1 MRGRSGSLP
10 EQRFVATVPVT
21 GVPMANVFLS
31 YDHEDLAIANPL
43 VQMLEKAGHTV
54 WFDRHIHGGA
64 QYSRKIEQALDVA
77 DAVVVLWSPRS
88 LESAWVRDEAA
99 DGRDR
104 GKLVPITVEGV
115 ASPMGFRQF
124 QTIDLGV
131 WKGRG
136 KIPKAKELLN
146 AVASQSAN
154 ATLAELPTSAA
165 PSAAPAQ
172 SESSRS
178 RWLILAAVLAL
189 LAVVGVSAWVWF
201 GRGGLPVVEVA
212 AANSSPRSQDAAS
225 DLFVKLGSLAA
236 IGEGKWQLVDES
248 SAPKQPDLVFRTA
261 NTGSPSKP
269 QANLVLLD
277 GKDDALLWS
286 REFSFPA
293 GREADLRQQLSLTA
307 GRVLGCALESRAAG
321 GLRRDLLKLF
331 LNVCAT
337 LSEASFDD
345 PGKVTGTL
353 RSIVAAEPAFR
364 PAWARL
370 LYADTGLVDFA
381 SSSTGDSLAALRQ
394 MQSDMAIVE
403 KIAPD
408 LPELTLA
415 KLKFLPATAFAQR
428 LNAFAEAAEK
438 APNKPEI
445 FSDQSAELLRVGRM
459 SDAIGAARRAAELDP
474 LSPTVTTQ
482 LIMAL
487 AYGGQMN
494 EARQELAR
502 AERLWAGTDALRDA
516 LWSFHLRYG
525 DPALAKRY
533 AGEMWDGLAL
543 YLNARADPTP
553 ANVEKM
559 TAYLS
564 QLLLRELGEGQFG
577 WTVQALGEFERVDEL
592 LALIARA
599 PTDLVAKSGYL
610 FFRPGLAPL
619 RRDPRFMAVASRIG
633 LVDYWHRSNKWPNFC
648 SDTQLPYNCKAEAA
662 KYE

>member
-1 MRGRSGSLP
+1 
-10 EQRFVATVPVT
+10 
-21 GVPMANVFLS
+21 MASVFLS
-31 YDHEDLAIANPL
+31 YDHEDSALATPL
-43 VQMLEKAGHTV
+43 VQVLEKAGHTV
-54 WFDRHIHGGA
+54 WFDRRIHGGA
-64 QYSRKIEQALDVA
+64 QYSRKIEQALDEA

-115 ASPMGFRQF
+115 TPPMGFRQF

-136 KIPKAKELLN
+136 KVPKASELLN
-146 AVASQSAN
+146 AVDSQA
-154 ATLAELPTSAA
+154 ATAKPAELRTSAA
-165 PSAAPAQ
+165 PSAAPAR
-172 SESSRS
+172 SSNARP
-178 RWLILAAVLAL
+178 RWHILAAVLSL
-189 LAVVGVSAWVWF
+189 LAIIGAGAWAWF

-212 AANSSPRSQDAAS
+212 ATNSSPRSQAAAS

-236 IGEGKWQLVDES
+236 IGEGKWQLVDAS
-248 SAPKQPDLVFRTA
+248 SAPKRPDLVFRTA
-261 NTGSPSKP
+261 DTGSPSKP

-277 GKDDALLWS
+277 GKNDGLLWS

-293 GREADLRQQLSLTA
+293 GREADLRQQLSFTA
-307 GRVLGCALESRAAG
+307 GRVLGCALESQAAG

-331 LNVCAT
+331 LNVCAM
-337 LSEASFDD
+337 LAEASFDD

-370 LYADTGLVDFA
+370 LYADAGLVDIA
-381 SSSTGDSLAALRQ
+381 SSGMSDSSVALRQ
-394 MQSDMAIVE
+394 MQSDMARVE

-415 KLKFLPATAFAQR
+415 KLKFLPATAYAQR
-428 LNAFAEAAEK
+428 LKGFAEAARK

-445 FSDQSAELLRVGRM
+445 FSDQSGELARVGRM
-459 SDAIGAARRAAELDP
+459 SDAISAARRAAELDP
-474 LSPTVTTQ
+474 LSPAVTTQ
-482 LIMAL
+482 LIMVL

-502 AERLWAGTDALRDA
+502 AEQLWAGTDALGDA
-516 LWSFHLRYG
+516 LWAFHLRYG
-525 DPALAKRY
+525 DPVLAKKY
-533 AGEMWDGLAL
+533 AGESWDGLEL

-559 TAYLS
+559 DAGLRPLYS
-564 QLLLRELGEGQFG
+564 RELNGSNFG
-577 WTVQALGEFERVDEL
+577 WTVQALAEFERVDEVLAL
-592 LALIARA
+592 LARS
-599 PTDLVAKSGYL
+599 PTDMVANSSYL

-619 RRDPRFMAVASRIG
+619 RRDPRFMAVAKRIG
-633 LVDYWHRSNKWPNFC
+633 LVDYWRSSGKWPDFC
-648 SDTQLPYNCKAEAA
+648 SDVQLPYDCKAEAA
-662 KYE
+662 KYA

>member
-1 MRGRSGSLP
+1 
-10 EQRFVATVPVT
+10 
-21 GVPMANVFLS
+21 MASVFLS
-31 YDHEDLAIANPL
+31 YDHEDSALATPL
-43 VQMLEKAGHTV
+43 VQVLEKAGHTV
-54 WFDRHIHGGA
+54 WFDRRIHGGA
-64 QYSRKIEQALDVA
+64 QYSRKIEQALDEA

-115 ASPMGFRQF
+115 TPPMGFRQF

-136 KIPKAKELLN
+136 KVPKASELLN
-146 AVASQSAN
+146 AVDSQAAIATPAKLRISAV
-154 ATLAELPTSAA
+154 
-165 PSAAPAQ
+165 PSAAPAR
-172 SESSRS
+172 SSSSRPP
-178 RWLILAAVLAL
+178 WLILPAVLAL
-189 LAVVGVSAWVWF
+189 LAIVGVGAWAWL

-212 AANSSPRSQDAAS
+212 AANPSPRSQAAAS

-236 IGEGKWQLVDES
+236 IGEGKWQLVDTS
-248 SAPKQPDLVFRTA
+248 SAPRRPDMVFRTA
-261 NTGSPSKP
+261 DTGSPSKP
-269 QANLVLLD
+269 QATLVLLD
-277 GKDDALLWS
+277 GKNDALLWS

-307 GRVLGCALESRAAG
+307 GRVLGCALESQAAG

-331 LNVCAT
+331 LNACAM
-337 LSEASFDD
+337 LAEASFDD

-353 RSIVAAEPAFR
+353 RSIVAVEPKFR

-370 LYADTGLVDFA
+370 LYADSGLVDIA
-381 SSSTGDSLAALRQ
+381 TTSAGDTSAALRQ
-394 MQSDMAIVE
+394 MQSDMARVE

-415 KLKFLPATAFAQR
+415 KLKFLPATAYAQR
-428 LNAFAEAAEK
+428 LNAFAEAARK

-445 FSDQSAELLRVGRM
+445 LSDQSAELLSVGRM
-459 SDAIGAARRAAELDP
+459 SDAISAARRAAELDP

-482 LIMAL
+482 LIMTL
-487 AYGGQMN
+487 AYGGQIN
-494 EARQELAR
+494 DARQELAR
-502 AERLWAGTDALRDA
+502 AEQLWAGTDALGDA

-525 DPALAKRY
+525 DPALAKKH
-533 AGEMWDGLAL
+533 AGQQWGGLEQ

-559 TAYLS
+559 VAGLS
-564 QLLLRELGEGQFG
+564 PLVSRDLDGGQFG
-577 WTVQALGEFERVDEL
+577 WAVQAFGEFKGVDEV

-599 PTDLVAKSGYL
+599 PTDLVAKSSYL

-619 RRDPRFMAVASRIG
+619 RRDPRFMAVAKRIG
-633 LVDYWHRSNKWPNFC
+633 LVDYWRSSKNWPNFC
-648 SDTQLPYNCKAEAA
+648 SDPHLPYDCKVEAA
-662 KYE
+662 KYA